1 MRIGIYGGSFNPIHI
16 GHTSLAQ
23 SLVEQ
28 KIVDEVWLL
37 VSPLNPLKQS
47 ANPDILDYDER
58 LHIARLATESAKGI
72 RVSDFERTL
81 PVPSYTVSTLAELSK
96 AYPQHTFHLI
106 IGADNWQDFHKWY
119 KREEILQSYPIIIYR
134 RPGYELDTTG
144 EAFKSAKSI
153 TIADTP
159 LYDISSTQIRQAIRQ
174 GQTPSEW
181 LSPNV
186 VEYIK
191 ERRLYLLNQ

>member
-58 LHIARLATESAKGI
+58 LHIARIATEDMEGI

-81 PVPSYTVSTLAELSK
+81 PVPSYTVNTLAALAQ

-106 IGADNWQDFHKWY
+106 IGADNWQDFHRWY
-119 KREEILQSYPIIIYR
+119 NWEEILQSYPIIIYR
-134 RPGYELDTTG
+134 RPGYELCISTFTNLN
-144 EAFKSAKSI
+144 AKSI

-159 LYDISSTQIRQAIRQ
+159 LYDISSTEIRQAVRAGKIP
-174 GQTPSEW
+174 TEW
-181 LSPNV
+181 LGEQVSK
-186 VEYIK
+186 YIDEK
-191 ERRLYLLNQ
+191 SLFL

>member
-47 ANPDILDYDER
+47 ANPDILDYAER
-58 LHIARLATESAKGI
+58 LHIARLATEGMNGI
-72 RVSDFERTL
+72 RVSDFENSL
-81 PVPSYTVSTLAELSK
+81 PIPSYMVNTLGKLTK
-96 AYPQHTFHLI
+96 AYPQHQFSLI
-106 IGADNWQDFHKWY
+106 IGADNWSDFHKWY
-119 KREEILQSYPIIIYR
+119 KWKDILTSYPIIIYR
-134 RPGYELDTTG
+134 RPGYDLDTTSPTIQ
-144 EAFKSAKSI
+144 SAKSI

-159 LYDISSTQIRQAIRQ
+159 LYPISSTQIRQAIRQ
-174 GQTPSEW
+174 GQIPSEW
-181 LSPNV
+181 LAPNV
-186 VEYIK
+186 IEYIK
-191 ERRLYLLNQ
+191 DRGLYLL

>member
-47 ANPDILDYDER
+47 ANPDILDYAER
-58 LHIARLATESAKGI
+58 LHIARLATEGTNGI
-72 RVSDFERTL
+72 RVSDFENSL
-81 PVPSYTVSTLAELSK
+81 PIPSYMVNTLGELAK
-96 AYPQHTFHLI
+96 AYPQHQFSLI
-106 IGADNWQDFHKWY
+106 IGADNWSDFHKWY
-119 KREEILQSYPIIIYR
+119 KWKDILTSYPIIIYR
-134 RPGYELDTTG
+134 RPGYDLDTTSP
-144 EAFKSAKSI
+144 AIQSAKSI

-174 GQTPSEW
+174 GQIPSEW

-186 VEYIK
+186 IEYIK
-191 ERRLYLLNQ
+191 KRGLYLL

>member
-58 LHIARLATESAKGI
+58 LHIARLATESATGI

-81 PVPSYTVSTLAELSK
+81 SIPSYTVSTLAELSK
-96 AYPQHTFHLI
+96 VYPQHTFHLI

-119 KREEILQSYPIIIYR
+119 KWEEILQSYPIIIYR
-134 RPGYELDTTG
+134 RPGYKLDTTG

-153 TIADTP
+153 TVADTP
-159 LYDISSTQIRQAIRQ
+159 LYDISSTHIRQAIRQ

-181 LSPNV
+181 LAPNV
-186 VEYIK
+186 IEYIK
-191 ERRLYLLNQ
+191 ERRLYLLN

>member
-28 KIVDEVWLL
+28 KIVDEVWLF

-58 LHIARLATESAKGI
+58 LHIARLATESATGI

-81 PVPSYTVSTLAELSK
+81 PIPSYTVSTLAELSK

-119 KREEILQSYPIIIYR
+119 KWEEILQSYPIIIYR
-134 RPGYELDTTG
+134 RPGYKLDTTG

-153 TIADTP
+153 TVADTP

-181 LSPNV
+181 RSPNV

-191 ERRLYLLNQ
+191 ERRLYLL

>member
-58 LHIARLATESAKGI
+58 LHIASLATESATGI

-96 AYPQHTFHLI
+96 AHPQHTFHLI

-119 KREEILQSYPIIIYR
+119 KWEDILQSYPIIIYR

-153 TIADTP
+153 AIADTP

-181 LSPNV
+181 LAPNV
-186 VEYIK
+186 AEYIK
-191 ERRLYLLNQ
+191 ERGLYLLNQ